1 MIKVILFAVIG
12 LLVGLGGGSAVSVMK
27 AKKAY
32 AADVAHKAQL
42 VADSLAKV
50 EEEGGKHV
58 ASKEKGADSTAHD
71 STATD
76 SAVVE
81 GEGAKGAEHAPPT
94 DVAAHDAPPPKVE
107 AAPAKVEAAP
117 AKHEPAP
124 TTPKTYSR
132 AVKTVEANGTRP
144 EGTRTVTRPS
154 LPPKPLPAAPVQP
167 GAAKVAKIFAAMP
180 PKDAAKVL
188 EQLDD
193 AEVRSVISAVSEKQA
208 AAILQSFPPARAAA
222 ISKAVLR
229 SHLPVKP

>member
-42 VADSLAKV
+42 VADSLAKA

-76 SAVVE
+76 SAVVK
-81 GEGAKGAEHAPPT
+81 GEGGKGAEHAPPT
-94 DVAAHDAPPPKVE
+94 DVATHDAPPPKVE
-107 AAPAKVEAAP
+107 AAPAK
-117 AKHEPAP
+117 HEPAP
-124 TTPKTYSR
+124 ATPKTYSR

-144 EGTRTVTRPS
+144 EGTRTATRPS

-193 AEVRSVISAVSEKQA
+193 AEVQSVISAVSEKQA